1 MTGTYPLPGTKGT
14 VRIFGSSYLRLH
26 KNSNSTALILIPSSK
41 FTALDDP
48 TVVVQPILPSD
59 QDYYRLGLGVDLI
72 PLIAKWINP
81 QPNPSNSN
89 VLNF

>member
-1 MTGTYPLPGTKGT
+1 MLALP
-14 VRIFGSSYLRLH
+14 SYLPLH
-26 KNSNSTALILIPSSK
+26 KNSNPTALILIPSSK
-41 FTALDDP
+41 FAALDDP

-72 PLIAKWINP
+72 GSTP

-89 VLNF
+89 VFSF